1 MATTETKVTRLFGGP
16 GSGKTTALLD
26 HVEEILEEDGVTFR
40 DILVVSYT
48 RAAAQ
53 EVRERLADR
62 LDESPRALQGN
73 VCTMHAKAYELLD
86 LSRSDVIGE
95 SDKEEFC
102 EEYGLEF
109 EDEYSGAGRRT
120 ARSTTIGNKVIA
132 TSQWLQRTRRD
143 VSDWYDVPFQWDEEE
158 VRLPPEIDPNA
169 QEGNKYTPTWP
180 SDDDRIDVPEAIRA
194 WRSFKGEQ
202 GKIGFADMLERVK
215 QRSLLPSVDYLV
227 IDEFQDI
234 TTLQYDVYDEW
245 KPHMEQVLIAGDDD
259 QVVYSWQGAD
269 PALLLEEDVDEDIIL
284 PNSYRLPSNV
294 LNAVNQEIRHIDK
307 RQDKDL
313 KPRKEGGAVEAR
325 TNASMLDVVRMVR
338 RTLVEGDG
346 TIMVLFRARYQMFQ
360 FIDEFITEGVPFTS
374 LTDQR
379 MWTDRL
385 TQYVRAVEAIDEGE
399 DVTGLQARRLA
410 DMLQESAF
418 GTNERDDL
426 FDTIDER
433 QEEAGID
440 DLEQLMIPAEVIED
454 HVPFMPGPASASDM
468 VRKVTN
474 FQKKS
479 VRAYFSIGEYHG
491 MDTDR
496 VRVGTIHSAKG
507 READHVLVGTD
518 LTEKVVEQMVAT
530 VEDRVPSEAADDADT
545 GVEDIPGCEEFTK
558 TTSPVPVLT
567 DNERRVFYVG
577 MSRAR
582 ERLVLLENL
591 VDGAPTLPI
600 DVLLNN
606 QLTDASLEE
615 LVEEAQQPAE
625 SDATGT
631 EVEAETP

>member
-1 MATTETKVTRLFGGP
+1 MATTDTTVTRLFGGP

-26 HVEEILEEDGVTFR
+26 HVEDILEQDGVTFR

-95 SDKEEFC
+95 SDKEDFC
-102 EEYGLEF
+102 DEYGIEY

-132 TSQWLQRTRRD
+132 TSQWLQRTSRD

-194 WRSFKGEQ
+194 WRSYKGEQ
-202 GKIGFADMLERVK
+202 GKIGFADMLERVE
-215 QRSLLPSVDYLV
+215 QRSLLPNVDYLV

-234 TTLQYDVYDEW
+234 TTLQYDVYEEW
-245 KPHMEQVLIAGDDD
+245 KPHMKQVLIAGDDD

-269 PALLLEEDVDEDIIL
+269 PALLLEEEVDEDIIL

-294 LNAVNQEIRHIDK
+294 LNAVNKEIRHIDH

-385 TQYVRAVEAIDEGE
+385 TQYVRAVEAIDAGE

-418 GTNERDDL
+418 GTNERDAL
-426 FDTIDER
+426 FDEIDER
-433 QEEAGID
+433 QEDAGID
-440 DLEQLMIPAEVIED
+440 DLAALMIPAEVITD

-468 VRKVTN
+468 LRKVTN

-479 VRAYFSIGEYHG
+479 VRAYFAIGEYQG

-530 VEDRVPSEAADDADT
+530 VDDPT
-545 GVEDIPGCEEFTK
+545 DIPGCEEFTK

-591 VDGAPTLPI
+591 VDGAPTLPV
-600 DVLLNN
+600 DVLLKNE
-606 QLTDASLEE
+606 LTEMTLEE
-615 LVEEAQQPAE
+615 LIEEAQQPVDDG
-625 SDATGT
+625 DAD
-631 EVEAETP
+631 EIEAEAP

>member
-26 HVEEILEEDGVTFR
+26 HVEEILEQEGVTFR

-53 EVRERLADR
+53 EIRERLADR

-73 VCTMHAKAYELLD
+73 VCTMHAKAYDLLD

-95 SDKEEFC
+95 SDKEDFC
-102 EEYGLEF
+102 DEYGLEF

-120 ARSTTIGNKVIA
+120 ARSTTIGNKIIA
-132 TSQWLQRTRRD
+132 TSQWLQRTRRE
-143 VSDWYDVPFQWDEEE
+143 VSDWYDVPFQWDVEE

-180 SDDDRIDVPEAIRA
+180 SADDRIDVPEAIRA
-194 WRSFKGEQ
+194 WRTFKGEQ

-234 TTLQYDVYDEW
+234 TTLQYDVYTEW
-245 KPHMEQVLIAGDDD
+245 KPHMTKVLIAGDDD

-269 PALLLEEDVDEDIIL
+269 PALLLDEDVDEDVIL

-294 LNAVNQEIRHIDK
+294 LNAVNQEIRHIDQ

-313 KPRKEGGAVEAR
+313 NPRKEGGAVEAR
-325 TNASMLDVVRMVR
+325 RNASMLDVVRMVR
-338 RTLVEGDG
+338 QTLASGDG
-346 TIMVLFRARYQMFQ
+346 TIMILFRARYQMFQ

-385 TQYVRAVEAIDEGE
+385 TQYVKAVEAIDRGE

-410 DMLQESAF
+410 DMLQDSAF
-418 GTNERDDL
+418 GSNERDGL
-426 FDTIDER
+426 FDEIDDR
-433 QEEAGID
+433 QEESGID
-440 DLEQLMIPAEVIED
+440 DLEELRIPGSVIED
-454 HVPFMPGPASASDM
+454 HAPFMPGPASASDM

-479 VRAYFSIGEYHG
+479 VRSYFSIGEYAG
-491 MDTDR
+491 METDR

-507 READHVLVGTD
+507 READHVVVATD

-530 VEDRVPSEAADDADT
+530 IEDRTPSEGATDVDST
-545 GVEDIPGCEEFTK
+545 GGVTGIPGCEEFTK
-558 TTSPVPVLT
+558 TTSPVPILT

-591 VDGAPTLPI
+591 VDGAPTLSI

-606 QLTDASLEE
+606 RLTETSLEDLIE
-615 LVEEAQQPAE
+615 QAQLP
-625 SDATGT
+625 D
-631 EVEAETP
+631 EAEEIEAEAP